1 MISRVTRLDK
11 ERVEFFG
18 CLMIQL
24 CAVMYIH
31 TPSLQQVDNP
41 LSFVEEHGLSD
52 HAIHFHGSFREC
64 RWDVVTGAL
73 NQPVDRAS
81 TAAQLRPMFGVS
93 LSQRRPCPN
102 PLGSANHDGMA
113 ETSGR
118 SSQVIPGLHLGETQ
132 RPQKH
137 TKQFTVQVRA
147 YSFQLDGPWSL
158 IRA

>member
-93 LSQRRPCPN
+93 LSSEGPAQIHLVRRIM
-102 PLGSANHDGMA
+102 MA
-113 ETSGR
+113 WLKQAEGHPR
-118 SSQVIPGLHLGETQ
+118 SSQVSIWRNPETPKTHQAIHGPSAGL
-132 RPQKH
+132 
-137 TKQFTVQVRA
+137 FFSA
-147 YSFQLDGPWSL
+147 
-158 IRA
+158 